1 MIKITLP
8 FPAPSLMPNRASG
21 KHWTATREAKNDAF
35 TTALLLTGEAVQN
48 HIGEWYSL
56 VGQVPLRLT
65 FAMPDKRGRDLDNLL
80 AASKHSID
88 GIATALTLNDKVFNP
103 ITIVRGDVVKGGALL
118 VEVGL

>member
-1 MIKITLP
+1 MIRITLP

-21 KHWTATREAKNDAF
+21 KHWTTTREAKNDAF
-35 TTALLLTGEAVQN
+35 TMALLMTGAAVRS
-48 HIGEWYSL
+48 HIGDWFPL
-56 VGQVPLRLT
+56 TGQVPLKIT

-88 GIATALTLNDKVFNP
+88 GIATALTINDKCFSP
-103 ITIVRGDVVKGGALL
+103 ITIVRGEVVKGGAVL

>member
-1 MIKITLP
+1 MIRITLP

-35 TTALLLTGEAVQN
+35 TAALLLTGEAVRN
-48 HIGEWYSL
+48 HHGEWFPL
-56 VGQVPLRLT
+56 VGQVPLKIT

-80 AASKHSID
+80 AALKHSID
-88 GIATALTLNDKVFNP
+88 GIATALTLNDKMFSP
-103 ITIVRGDVVKGGALL
+103 ITIIRGDVVKGGAVL

>member
-1 MIKITLP
+1 MIHITLP

-21 KHWTATREAKNDAF
+21 KHWTTTREAKTAAF
-35 TTALLLTGEAVQN
+35 GRAYALTYAAVQKHTGE
-48 HIGEWYSL
+48 WFPL
-56 VGQVPLRLT
+56 TGQVPLKIT

-88 GIATALTLNDKVFNP
+88 GIATALTINDKMFSP
-103 ITIVRGDVVKGGALL
+103 ITIVRGEVVKGGAVL

>member
-8 FPAPSLMPNRASG
+8 FPAAQLMPNRASG
-21 KHWTATREAKNDAF
+21 KHWTATRKAKDDAF
-35 TTALLLTGEAVQN
+35 TAALLLTGEAVRS
-48 HIGEWYSL
+48 HTGAWHPL
-56 VGQVPLRLT
+56 TGQVPLRLT

-88 GIATALTLNDKVFNP
+88 GIATALTVNDRQFSP

>member
-8 FPAPSLMPNRASG
+8 FPAAQLMPNRANG
-21 KHWTATREAKNDAF
+21 KHWTTTRKAKDDAF
-35 TTALLLTGEAVQN
+35 TMALLLTGEAVRS
-48 HIGEWYSL
+48 HTGAWHPL
-56 VGQVPLRLT
+56 TGQVPLRLT

-88 GIATALTLNDKVFNP
+88 GIATALTINDKAFSP